1 MYTKFRI
8 SGFTWCT
15 SLSVRINPIFSSAQI
30 AVQSI
35 FFQVCIVLG
44 MYIFASSLKD
54 GWRCDDKLCA
64 QAIALKLFYE
74 DIIFHCCC
82 YDWWLYLGAKSAPLT
97 LFSSV
102 QLSSLKLFKLV
113 WIGRKMSK
121 LHSLH
126 PSFLEWVPCT
136 INNKVKNQLLLS

>member
-1 MYTKFRI
+1 MLYTLRFQVYLRYKLICQKPALFYLPK
-8 SGFTWCT
+8 W
-15 SLSVRINPIFSSAQI
+15 LL
-30 AVQSI
+30 SI
-35 FFQVCIVLG
+35 FFQVFIVLG

-113 WIGRKMSK
+113 WIGRKMST

-126 PSFLEWVPCT
+126 PSFLEWMPCT
-136 INNKVKNQLLLS
+136 INNKVKNQVLLS